1 MAGAGLAIVRCL
13 GIKLL
18 ALGLACWPSNATP
31 HVDSRAFLGMLV
43 YNVLIALLL
52 ACLFVLGTG
61 GLLLWPAVALHAVVA
76 VWLVVAGR
84 KAKVESAR
92 T

>member
-1 MAGAGLAIVRCL
+1 
-13 GIKLL
+13 
-18 ALGLACWPSNATP
+18 
-31 HVDSRAFLGMLV
+31 MLV